1 MKFPGIPLLFIFVV
15 IFVIVAGCNS
25 VPPSKETSPV
35 PTSEPVTSMPEMTV
49 SPLVTPH
56 VSESA
61 TDTIAPLP
69 TEKEIIIDPNS
80 LTQLILLQTDFPSFV
95 VSANG
100 QFNSAKNMENSSP
113 LLYGYQNG
121 YLLNI
126 VLEKDSSKVTQA
138 VAIMDT
144 KANASKIYDQLDA
157 QYAPAVQIH
166 SPNGSITAN
175 SVSIGD
181 RGKMY
186 VMKGI
191 PPIDKWWYWLLFTRG
206 NVFEL
211 ITMEVPANSSYTEKV
226 IIDIAKNADRRITI
240 QPVPITSSTPNQNF
254 KTMQT
259 QAHTPIPTTIPTA
272 RTTDNTQVLPSPK
285 VVVNPNVV
293 VKTIEIKNFAFDPP
307 TLMVKSGSAVM
318 WTNHDGVPHAIVFD
332 IGSPVVYV
340 SGPLSPGSTYYLS
353 FTQPGTY
360 TYHCSIHPSM
370 KGTIVVQN

>member
-25 VPPSKETSPV
+25 IPPSKETSPV

-56 VSESA
+56 VSETA

-69 TEKEIIIDPNS
+69 TAKEIIIDPNT

-121 YLLNI
+121 YLLNV
-126 VLEKDSSKVTQA
+126 VLEKDSSKVSQV

-144 KANASKIYDQLDA
+144 KANASKTYDQLDA
-157 QYAPAVQIH
+157 QYAPAVQIQ
-166 SPNGSITAN
+166 SPNGSFTAN

-186 VMKGI
+186 VMKGM
-191 PPIDKWWYWLLFTRG
+191 PPINKRWYLLLFTRG

-211 ITMEVPANSSYTEKV
+211 ITMEVPANSSYDEKV
-226 IIDIAKNADRRITI
+226 IMDIARNADRRITI
-240 QPVPITSSTPNQNF
+240 QPIPITSSTPNPNF
-254 KTMQT
+254 KTLQT
-259 QAHTPIPTTIPTA
+259 PAQTPIPTTITTPIPTV
-272 RTTDNTQVLPSPK
+272 RPPSLIGNT
-285 VVVNPNVV
+285 
-293 VKTIEIKNFAFDPP
+293 IAIKNFAFDPS
-307 TLMVKSGSAVM
+307 TLTVKSGSGVM
-318 WTNHDGVPHAIVFD
+318 WTNLDSAPHAIVFD
-332 IGSPVVYV
+332 IGSPVTYS
-340 SGPLSPGSTYYLS
+340 SGSLPPGSSYSLS
-353 FTQPGTY
+353 FTKLGTY

>member
-1 MKFPGIPLLFIFVV
+1 
-15 IFVIVAGCNS
+15 
-25 VPPSKETSPV
+25 
-35 PTSEPVTSMPEMTV
+35 MPEMTV

-69 TEKEIIIDPNS
+69 TAKEIIIDPNS

-113 LLYGYQNG
+113 MLYGYQNG
-121 YLLNI
+121 YLLNV
-126 VLEKDSSKVTQA
+126 VLEKDSSKVSQV

-144 KANASKIYDQLDA
+144 KANASKTYDQLDA
-157 QYAPAVQIH
+157 QYAPALQIQ
-166 SPNGSITAN
+166 SPNGSFTAN

-186 VMKGI
+186 VMKGM
-191 PPIDKWWYWLLFTRG
+191 PPINKWWYLLLFTRG

-211 ITMEVPANSSYTEKV
+211 ITMEVPANSSYGEKV

-240 QPVPITSSTPNQNF
+240 QPVPITSSTPNPNF

-259 QAHTPIPTTIPTA
+259 QAHTPIPTTIPPI
-272 RTTDNTQVLPSPK
+272 RTPDNTQVPTSPK

-340 SGPLSPGSTYYLS
+340 SGSLPTGSSYALT

-360 TYHCSIHPSM
+360 MYRCSIHPSM